1 DLLVF
6 KASGPKYV
14 VITAQIHAKAELA
27 LSPQTA
33 PKSADL
39 SVDTPCP
46 IAVRPSPDAF
56 VSAVIHI
63 VFVISGISALL
74 YQLIWQRSLLML
86 YGSNTESVA
95 MVVAAFMLGLG
106 LGSLAGG
113 EVSKRA
119 GARLILLFST
129 TELLIG
135 IYGAISLRLFHWVSI
150 YTLRAGT
157 LETGLLAFGLVL
169 LPTLL
174 MGATLPM
181 LVAYRVN
188 TTGHVGHSVSWLYF
202 VNTLGGGIG
211 AFLAGFFLLRRFGLT
226 GSSHIAATLN
236 LICAGSVF
244 LIWKL
249 RKKSP

>member
-1 DLLVF
+1 
-6 KASGPKYV
+6 
-14 VITAQIHAKAELA
+14 
-27 LSPQTA
+27 
-33 PKSADL
+33 
-39 SVDTPCP
+39 
-46 IAVRPSPDAF
+46 
-56 VSAVIHI
+56 

-74 YQLIWQRSLLML
+74 YQLVWQRSLLMI

-106 LGSLAGG
+106 LGSIAGG

-129 TELLIG
+129 TELFIG
-135 IYGAISLRLFHWVSI
+135 MYGAISLRLFHWVSF

-157 LETGLLAFGLVL
+157 IETGLLAFALVL

-188 TTGHVGHSVSWLYF
+188 TTGHVGQSVSWLYF

-211 AFLAGFFLLRRFGLT
+211 AFLAGFLLLRHFGLR
-226 GSSHIAATLN
+226 GSTQVAAILN
-236 LICAGSVF
+236 LVCAGSVF
-244 LIWKL
+244 LVWKL
-249 RKKSP
+249 REKCP